1 MRHYVIAITAAA
13 AVAALPMLAS
23 AETPS
28 ELDTS
33 CMKAFVATLPHKA
46 LITPRTEPTTEHSP
60 LLDSTVEGY
69 VLTARDA
76 RSHRVI
82 AQAVCT
88 IDRAGQVKLD
98 HDPLLLASLL

>member
-1 MRHYVIAITAAA
+1 MNRYVIAVTTAAA
-13 AVAALPMLAS
+13 LAALPMLAS

-28 ELDTS
+28 ELNSS
-33 CMKAFVATLPHKA
+33 CMKAFVATLPSKA

-60 LLDSTVEGY
+60 LLDSLAEGY

-76 RSHRVI
+76 HSNRMI

-88 IDRAGQVKLD
+88 VDRAGHVKLD
-98 HDPLLLASLL
+98 RNPLLLASLL

>member
-1 MRHYVIAITAAA
+1 MKRYVIAVTTAAA
-13 AVAALPMLAS
+13 LAALPMLAS

-28 ELDTS
+28 ELDAS
-33 CMKAFVATLPHKA
+33 CMKAFVATLPSKA
-46 LITPRTEPTTEHSP
+46 LITPRTEPTAEHSP

-76 RSHRVI
+76 RSNRVI

-88 IDRAGQVKLD
+88 VDHAGRVKLD